1 MAQVFK
7 VYIFIFR
14 GLVNPHSSECDLL
27 RRIIMANFNIS
38 IKGFN
43 FNDSGVNVN
52 LDELNLATE
61 VSAEDMKTSG
71 ETLNKAI
78 PVVGNLVKEIL
89 AQQNKHDAE
98 QAEARR
104 KSEKELEEMRERN
117 ARLNRIDSD
126 AKFQKLENR
135 IGAQERIN
143 DNLTKNI
150 DIYAKDVANEIANIK
165 SAVDHV
171 KGIRNKI
178 AGMTDD
184 DKN

>member
-1 MAQVFK
+1 
-7 VYIFIFR
+7 
-14 GLVNPHSSECDLL
+14 
-27 RRIIMANFNIS
+27 MANFNIS

-71 ETLNKAI
+71 ETLNKAL
-78 PVVGNLVKEIL
+78 PVVGTLIKEVL

-117 ARLNRIDSD
+117 TRLNRIDSD

-135 IGAQERIN
+135 IGAQESRTN
-143 DNLTKNI
+143 DIVKGI
-150 DIYAKDVANEIANIK
+150 DTYAMSITNEIANIK

-178 AGMTDD
+178 AGMTDS

>member
-1 MAQVFK
+1 
-7 VYIFIFR
+7 
-14 GLVNPHSSECDLL
+14 
-27 RRIIMANFNIS
+27 MANFNIS

-71 ETLNKAI
+71 ETLNKAL
-78 PVVGNLVKEIL
+78 PVVGTLIKEVL

-117 ARLNRIDSD
+117 TRLNRIDSD

-135 IGAQERIN
+135 INSQESRTN
-143 DNLTKNI
+143 DIVKGI
-150 DIYAKDVANEIANIK
+150 DTYAMSITNEIANIK

-178 AGMTDD
+178 AGMTDS

>member
-1 MAQVFK
+1 
-7 VYIFIFR
+7 
-14 GLVNPHSSECDLL
+14 
-27 RRIIMANFNIS
+27 MANFNIS

>member
-1 MAQVFK
+1 
-7 VYIFIFR
+7 
-14 GLVNPHSSECDLL
+14 
-27 RRIIMANFNIS
+27 MANFNIS

-43 FNDSGVNVN
+43 FNDNGVNVN

-71 ETLNKAI
+71 ETLNKAL
-78 PVVGNLVKEIL
+78 PVVGTLIKEVL

-117 ARLNRIDSD
+117 TRLNRIDSD

-135 IGAQERIN
+135 IGAQESRTN
-143 DNLTKNI
+143 DIVKGI
-150 DIYAKDVANEIANIK
+150 DTYAMSITNEIANIK

-178 AGMTDD
+178 AGMTDS

>member
-1 MAQVFK
+1 
-7 VYIFIFR
+7 
-14 GLVNPHSSECDLL
+14 
-27 RRIIMANFNIS
+27 MANFNIS

-71 ETLNKAI
+71 ETMNKAI
-78 PVVGNLVKEIL
+78 PVIGNIVKEVL

-104 KSEKELEEMRERN
+104 KSEKELEEMRERST
-117 ARLNRIDSD
+117 RLNRIDSD

-135 IGAQERIN
+135 IGAQETTTNKI
-143 DNLTKNI
+143 
-150 DIYAKDVANEIANIK
+150 AKDIDTYAMSIANEIANIK

-171 KGIRNKI
+171 KGIREKI
-178 AGMTDD
+178 TGISNDK

>member
-1 MAQVFK
+1 
-7 VYIFIFR
+7 
-14 GLVNPHSSECDLL
+14 
-27 RRIIMANFNIS
+27 MANINFS
-38 IKGFN
+38 IKGFS
-43 FNDSGVNVN
+43 FNEGTTNVN
-52 LDELNLATE
+52 LDELALNTE
-61 VSAEDMKTSG
+61 VSTEDMKTSG
-71 ETLNKAI
+71 DTLNKAI

-135 IGAQERIN
+135 INAQESRTNNITK
-143 DNLTKNI
+143 DIDSYARSLT
-150 DIYAKDVANEIANIK
+150 NEIANIK

-171 KGIRNKI
+171 KGIREKI
-178 AGMTDD
+178 AGITGDK